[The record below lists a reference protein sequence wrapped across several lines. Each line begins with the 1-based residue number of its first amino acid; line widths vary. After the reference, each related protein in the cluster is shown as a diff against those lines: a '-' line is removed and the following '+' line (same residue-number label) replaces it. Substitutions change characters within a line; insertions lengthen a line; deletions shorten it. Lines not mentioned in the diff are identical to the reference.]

1 MKNRNVTGIV
11 VAIIYCIVLYGILIE
26 APPGEVPNHPPW
38 AYLMIPLGAIA
49 ITALFDF
56 VIKYD
61 FFKKRNKTRS
71 HSLQQNLEKDL
82 AQPHDCA
89 HSARTN
95 IL

>member
-1 MKNRNVTGIV
+1 MKNRNLTGV
-11 VAIIYCIVLYGILIE
+11 VLAIIYCFVLYGILIE

-61 FFKKRNKTRS
+61 FFKKK
-71 HSLQQNLEKDL
+71 E
-82 AQPHDCA
+82 
-89 HSARTN
+89 
-95 IL
+95 